1 MRTERLRT
9 ALTVAALVAPAGVLT
24 PAFAQQAE
32 VAPPPA
38 VAAPSPPQSPA
49 LDPAAAQ
56 SSGVVIT
63 GDHTVR
69 AGESVDGLVV
79 VGGDL
84 RVEGEVTGDAVVVG
98 GNLLL
103 EPAGMVHGNAVVT
116 DGRIV
121 ENGGRVRGEMRV
133 VSGELGASTVPA
145 VAPVPAMGA
154 AEAHREDRAER
165 VRFDRRRDHGWFGSI
180 QRGFA
185 GVLST
190 LAFGLVLAGAGSLLI
205 FYGHRYLDT
214 VSDTIR
220 TSTVRSGGVG
230 IAALFLVVPAFVV
243 LVVALAVSIIGI
255 PLLLVAV
262 PLYPLLIAAAAAFG
276 LLATAHALG
285 ERTAEQ
291 RRETYDMRYRNSYAY
306 LFTGLG
312 MLLAPLLAADLISM
326 TGFLGFLGTLLKV
339 VTSVVIWIATTIG
352 FGAVILSRFGT
363 QRGFIQPLATDPT
376 IDPDPLFDG
385 EPAPGGSDV

>member
-9 ALTVAALVAPAGVLT
+9 GLVLAALLCPLTLAAGARAQDVQPALPVAP
-24 PAFAQQAE
+24 
-32 VAPPPA
+32 VAP
-38 VAAPSPPQSPA
+38 VE
-49 LDPAAAQ
+49 AAAAGEQ
-56 SSGVVIT
+56 SSGRVIT

-69 AGESVDGLVV
+69 AGETVEGLVV

-103 EPAGMVHGNAVVT
+103 EQSGVVLGNAVVT
-116 DGRIV
+116 GGEIV
-121 ENGGRVRGEMRV
+121 ERGGRVNGEMRV
-133 VSGELGASTVPA
+133 MSGGSAISTGVQDVAAPA
-145 VAPVPAMGA
+145 AVTVERGR
-154 AEAHREDRAER
+154 EAWQGDRGDFR
-165 VRFDRRRDHGWFGSI
+165 GRRGGSWFGPI

-185 GVLST
+185 GIFST

-205 FYGHRYLDT
+205 FYGRRYLDT
-214 VSDTIR
+214 ASDTLR
-220 TSTVRSGGVG
+220 VSTLRSGGVG
-230 IAALFLVVPAFVV
+230 VAAFFLIVPAFVV

-255 PLLLVAV
+255 PLLVLAV
-262 PLYPLLIAAAAAFG
+262 PLYPLVIASAVAFG
-276 LLATAHALG
+276 LLAAAHALG

-291 RRETYDMRYRNSYAY
+291 RRELYDMRYRNSYAY

-339 VTSVVIWIATTIG
+339 VTWVTIWIAATIG

-363 QRGFIQPLATDPT
+363 QRSFIEAPIGEPP
-376 IDPDPLFDG
+376 IEPDPLFDD
-385 EPAPGGSDV
+385 ELSPKGSDV

>member
-1 MRTERLRT
+1 MRTERLTT
-9 ALTVAALVAPAGVLT
+9 AMLLAAILSPLAPLAATAQEAGIQEPSAPGAPA
-24 PAFAQQAE
+24 
-32 VAPPPA
+32 PP
-38 VAAPSPPQSPA
+38 S
-49 LDPAAAQ
+49 AAAEGE
-56 SSGVVIT
+56 SSGLVIT

-69 AGESVDGLVV
+69 AGETVEGLVV

-84 RVEGEVTGDAVVVG
+84 RIEGEVTGDAVVVG
-98 GNLLL
+98 GDLLL
-103 EPAGMVHGNAVVT
+103 EGSGLVHGNAVVT
-116 DGRIV
+116 GGQIV

-133 VSGELGASTVPA
+133 VSGGSGDIGPSGSEAMIPA
-145 VAPVPAMGA
+145 VAPAPPH
-154 AEAHREDRAER
+154 AEGWDVDRQEDTFRGHRGR
-165 VRFDRRRDHGWFGSI
+165 GWFGSI

-185 GVLST
+185 GILST

-205 FYGHRYLDT
+205 FYGRRYLDT

-220 TSTVRSGGVG
+220 TSTLRSGGVG

-255 PLLLVAV
+255 PLLLVAI
-262 PLYPLLIAAAAAFG
+262 PLYPLALAAAAAFG

-291 RRETYDMRYRNSYAY
+291 RRDMYDLRYRNSYAY

-326 TGFLGFLGTLLKV
+326 TGFLGFLGTLLKI
-339 VTSVVIWIATTIG
+339 VTTVIIWIATTVG

-363 QRGFIQPLATDPT
+363 QRGFIQPTGTDTP
-376 IDPDPLFDG
+376 IEPDPFFDG
-385 EPAPGGSDV
+385 EPSPRGSDV

>member
-1 MRTERLRT
+1 ML
-9 ALTVAALVAPAGVLT
+9 VAALLAPAGLVQTIAAQETEVAPAQPES
-24 PAFAQQAE
+24 PA
-32 VAPPPA
+32 APP
-38 VAAPSPPQSPA
+38 S
-49 LDPAAAQ
+49 AAAAAAVQ
-56 SSGVVIT
+56 QPSGVVIT

-79 VGGDL
+79 VGGNL
-84 RVEGEVTGDAVVVG
+84 RVEGEITGDAVVVG
-98 GNLLL
+98 GDLLL
-103 EPAGMVHGNAVVT
+103 EPSGMVTGNAVVT

-133 VSGELGASTVPA
+133 VTGSSGEIAGPGSP
-145 VAPVPAMGA
+145 PVPVISADGPRVDMHGPGTDRGPFA
-154 AEAHREDRAER
+154 GHRGR
-165 VRFDRRRDHGWFGSI
+165 GWFGSI

-185 GVLST
+185 GLLST
-190 LAFGLVLAGAGSLLI
+190 LAFGLVLAGAGALLI
-205 FYGHRYLDT
+205 FYGRKYLDT

-220 TSTVRSGGVG
+220 TSTLRSGGVG
-230 IAALFLVVPAFVV
+230 LAALFLVVPAFVV

-262 PLYPLLIAAAAAFG
+262 PLYPLLIATAAAFG

-291 RRETYDMRYRNSYAY
+291 RRDMYDLRYRNSYAY

-326 TGFLGFLGTLLKV
+326 TGFLGFLGALLKV
-339 VTSVVIWIATTIG
+339 VTWVVIWIATTIG

-363 QRGFIQPLATDPT
+363 QRGFIQPLATDSSSE
-376 IDPDPLFDG
+376 PDPLFDSD
-385 EPAPGGSDV
+385 PAPRGSDV

>member
-9 ALTVAALVAPAGVLT
+9 ALLLAALLAPLGTGRAAASQEADVAPA
-24 PAFAQQAE
+24 
-32 VAPPPA
+32 PPEA
-38 VAAPSPPQSPA
+38 TASAT
-49 LDPAAAQ
+49 AAAVQ
-56 SSGVVIT
+56 GTGRVVT

-69 AGESVDGLVV
+69 AGDSVEGLVV

-84 RVEGEVTGDAVVVG
+84 RIEGEVTGDAVVVG

-103 EPAGMVHGNAVVT
+103 EPAGLVHGNAVVT

-133 VSGELGASTVPA
+133 VSGEPGESR
-145 VAPVPAMGA
+145 APVA
-154 AEAHREDRAER
+154 AAAAARAAADGHAAAYGEGGRFER
-165 VRFDRRRDHGWFGSI
+165 RHSRGWFTPI

-185 GVLST
+185 GLMST
-190 LAFGLVLAGAGSLLI
+190 LAFGLVLGGAGALLI

-262 PLYPLLIAAAAAFG
+262 PLYPLLIAAAGAFG
-276 LLATAHALG
+276 LLASAHALG

-291 RRETYDMRYRNSYAY
+291 RREAFDLRYRNSYAY
-306 LFTGLG
+306 LFAGLG

-339 VTSVVIWIATTIG
+339 VTWVVIWIAATIG

-363 QRGFIQPLATDPT
+363 QRGFIAPLPTDPALE
-376 IDPDPLFDG
+376 PDPLFDD
-385 EPAPGGSDV
+385 EPSPRGTDV